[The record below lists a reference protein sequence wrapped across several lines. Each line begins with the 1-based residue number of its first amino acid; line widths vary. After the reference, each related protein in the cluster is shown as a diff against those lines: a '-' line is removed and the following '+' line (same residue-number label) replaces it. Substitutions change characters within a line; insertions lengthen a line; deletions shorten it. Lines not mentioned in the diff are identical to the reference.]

1 MQHAEIL
8 SSIETLNAKGC
19 INIQKICWTNLLS
32 CSIRNHCAKSWRLG
46 ECKVSLREIMAAAQQ
61 EQEEKEEQEEQER
74 EEMKEQEEEEE
85 EEQKEHKQTLSL
97 VALDLSWNE
106 GIDESA
112 LCSLLQSSPLL
123 TTLKLRACD
132 SIGSATMLVAASC
145 CPLLIKVNVARCN
158 SVTNGAIVELAK
170 NCLNLKDVNI
180 AWSLCEDE
188 GIVALL
194 EYCFSLTHLSISG
207 CKMIT
212 ATGIRSHVIMH
223 MSLQW
228 LDASWVN
235 AISENEARS
244 FVADR
249 KNISLSSSSSSSS
262 SLSSKVE
269 LEVLDYY
276 GESTS
281 S

>member
-1 MQHAEIL
+1 
-8 SSIETLNAKGC
+8 
-19 INIQKICWTNLLS
+19 
-32 CSIRNHCAKSWRLG
+32 
-46 ECKVSLREIMAAAQQ
+46 
-61 EQEEKEEQEEQER
+61 
-74 EEMKEQEEEEE
+74 
-85 EEQKEHKQTLSL
+85 
-97 VALDLSWNE
+97 
-106 GIDESA
+106 
-112 LCSLLQSSPLL
+112 
-123 TTLKLRACD
+123 
-132 SIGSATMLVAASC
+132 MLVAASC

-158 SVTNGAIVELAK
+158 SVTNGTIVELAK
-170 NCLNLKDVNI
+170 SCLNLKDVNI

-194 EYCFSLTHLSISG
+194 EYCHSLTHLSISG

-212 ATGIRSHVIMH
+212 ATGIRSHVVMH

-249 KNISLSSSSSSSS
+249 KNKSLSSSSSSS
-262 SLSSKVE
+262 LSTVE